1 LNRYVFDNC
10 SLLIIFKHYYRDRF
24 RQFWEKF
31 DAAVADGQILLVR
44 ELYNEI
50 LDRARCTQ
58 LVEWIKENRQLFL
71 QPSAEE
77 MAFLQQ
83 IFAVRHFHSLVRKQE
98 ILEGRPVADPFVI
111 AKAKFEN
118 AIVVTQEEY
127 KPNAAKIP
135 NVCEH
140 FKIKWTDLEG
150 FMKAE
155 GWEF

>member
-1 LNRYVFDNC
+1 
-10 SLLIIFKHYYRDRF
+10 
-24 RQFWEKF
+24 
-31 DAAVADGQILLVR
+31 VANGQILLVR

-50 LDRARCTQ
+50 LDRARCNQ
-58 LVEWIKENRQLFL
+58 LVLWAKENRKLFL
-71 QPSAEE
+71 QPSPEE
-77 MAFLQQ
+77 MAFLQE

-111 AKAKFEN
+111 EEEN
-118 AIVVTQEEY
+118 

-135 NVCEH
+135 NVCDH